1 MFSITCIKM
10 FHKNW
15 SQLKI
20 IGMGC
25 LKAVWSMMH
34 RESEQPRD
42 QFQSQQ
48 NIFFKWLM
56 SLEERR
62 FYQKCTQCLLFRFSL
77 DSSHR
82 QSSWQRL
89 NQSTSEARI
98 GSRQPSASA
107 RLGFTLSSGHG
118 TLFTL
123 GDLMLDRFNLAQFS
137 QINSKGRLK
146 TIMH

>member
-25 LKAVWSMMH
+25 LNSRVKYDAQ
-34 RESEQPRD
+34 EQPRD

-137 QINSKGRLK
+137 QINSKWRLK